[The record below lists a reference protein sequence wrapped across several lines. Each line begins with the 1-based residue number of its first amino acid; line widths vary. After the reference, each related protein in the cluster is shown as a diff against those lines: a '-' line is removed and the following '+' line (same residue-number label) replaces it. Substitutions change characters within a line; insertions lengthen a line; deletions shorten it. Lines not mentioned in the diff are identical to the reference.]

1 LAFRWE
7 NPFLTC
13 ASAYSAS
20 GGGLGD
26 GILELVSPK
35 TKIHPSLDDA
45 VAWRSELRS
54 DGRRLVATNGCF
66 DILHRGH
73 VEYLHTARSFGDALI
88 VGLNSDASVR
98 ELKGEGRPVNDE
110 YARALVLAG
119 FYFVDAV
126 VVFDSLRCDTLLDA
140 VRPDIY
146 VKGGDYDLSTMDP
159 GERAVLERV
168 GARIEFV
175 DFVPGFSTTGTIG
188 KMSAGEKK

>member
-1 LAFRWE
+1 M
-7 NPFLTC
+7 
-13 ASAYSAS
+13 
-20 GGGLGD
+20 
-26 GILELVSPK
+26 
-35 TKIHPSLDDA
+35 
-45 VAWRSELRS
+45 
-54 DGRRLVATNGCF
+54 ATNGCF